1 MSKLHVLRKK
11 RKGKALRRGV
21 VFSSLLLFLS
31 ITVHAESSE
40 RAAKVE
46 NNDFAVD
53 VSYFQMSDNGSI
65 PFKNYYLE
73 RLNVEEQKLFEKK
86 EQERANRL
94 SLISQRLEKIQKE
107 RAKSDKA
114 ELALLK
120 KQQEDEEKALKKIVS
135 DNRKAKEKELTRL
148 KRIDQGKVVVNNS
161 TQKLATSKTEYSKTL
176 SSKSDT
182 SKQSISSTPTSS
194 SSFSVKNEQKYTK
207 SIDDG
212 DYISK
217 QVDIVAT
224 AYTFGDAQ
232 NGPGNGMMT
241 ASGRKLRLGTLAAP
255 KDIGFGTIVN
265 LPSVEDAL
273 GVSQLTVWDR
283 GGAIKRLDADTIR
296 IDICFPDYKSAMN
309 FGVRRYENVTIK
321 VPKVPVKYQLEK

>member
-21 VFSSLLLFLS
+21 VFSTLLLFLS
-31 ITVHAESSE
+31 ITVHAETSE
-40 RAAKVE
+40 RAAIVE
-46 NNDFAVD
+46 DNDFAVD

-94 SLISQRLEKIQKE
+94 SLISERLEKIQKE

-114 ELALLK
+114 ELNLLK
-120 KQQEDEEKALKKIVS
+120 EQQEAEEKKLKQIVA
-135 DNRKAKEKELTRL
+135 DNRKAKEKEQTRL
-148 KRIDQGKVVVNNS
+148 RRLEDSKVAVNNS
-161 TQKLATSKTEYSKTL
+161 TQTLATSKTDYKKTL
-176 SSKSDT
+176 SAKSVAPKQTT
-182 SKQSISSTPTSS
+182 SNSSP
-194 SSFSVKNEQKYTK
+194 SSFSVKNEQKYKKTV
-207 SIDDG
+207 DDG

-255 KDIGFGTIVN
+255 KDIGFGTIIN
-265 LPSVEDAL
+265 LPSVEDSL

-321 VPKVPVKYQLEK
+321 VPKVPVKYQLEQ